1 MANMI
6 YDWRLTYG
14 GATYVVHPVYKD
26 DMTLNYELE
35 PNQRFFRQSLSGNI
49 VFVGAEAR
57 KIIAA
62 AFDTEFVVEVYCS
75 TDNGHTWALL
85 HRGKF
90 FMTDCKIDDDN
101 DMVTVKSSVKDAYDI
116 ILDGLEKEFN
126 LIDLLP
132 VTEKIR
138 MKRRALL
145 QIYDAGDNKVT
156 NIFGGFSWETD
167 FDIGTHDIAN
177 DLHFNENFGFYSI
190 GIMKDFATA
199 EEKEGLKKA
208 FFCQPDENGEF
219 DVTNGCGYY
228 KLKRVRVGDSW
239 DLRVI
244 RLSDDV
250 IESFFQNDNIRIP
263 VGGFEFQY
271 YPNPSFFPWGHGA
284 FYYKS
289 LYVRWLCD
297 VPSFSIGSTQYTTY
311 KLASYDPNYGGN
323 LNYCIGWNVTLVSSE
338 EVSEEPTEWGKMDDT
353 YYYQQPQ
360 QSGYYIPVGRS
371 YWDVSSIWY
380 KQTPDEYVYAEPAMQ
395 KEYYLRDSYP
405 LWSVLQVLLTAVGSD
420 VTFGNTSEYSE
431 FFYSQYNPIT
441 GMSSKPY
448 ITPKSNILVGEYT
461 QPAMKAPITLQ
472 DVFQMLAKAYKCYWF
487 IDNEN
492 RLRVEHITW
501 FKNGGTYSGVH
512 QVGMDITALMNVRN
526 RKMWS
531 FDTSSWQ
538 YDKQD
543 MPARYQYKWMD
554 AGTDIFDGWAYEM
567 QSPFV
572 KTDKVE
578 EITVSNF
585 TSDVD
590 FMQIA
595 PNDCSKDGFA
605 LMMVAVDNGTNYLPI
620 VQIERGAWNRICH
633 YVVQNYYAS
642 MHALQKYILKYDL
655 PAWHYKWDGAA
666 LTAPDI
672 MRGKRQTVNIPYAMG
687 EPDVMKLVR
696 TGIGDGQVQSLQLN
710 LSSRM
715 AKATILYDTCE
726 LNNE

>member
-57 KIIAA
+57 QIIAA

-90 FMTDCKIDDDN
+90 FMTDCKIDADN
-101 DMVTVKSSVKDAYDI
+101 DMVTVKPSVKDAYDI

-145 QIYDAGDNKVT
+145 QLYDRGDNKVT
-156 NIFGGFSWETD
+156 NVFGGFSWETD
-167 FDIGTHDIAN
+167 FDIGN
-177 DLHFNENFGFYSI
+177 DDPTTYQFKENLSSCNIRFTRVFDPVG
-190 GIMKDFATA
+190 MN
-199 EEKEGLKKA
+199 GLRKTFVA
-208 FFCQPDENGEF
+208 IPDVNGEF
-219 DVTNGCGYY
+219 ETTNGEGVY
-228 KLKRVRVGDSW
+228 KLVRVKWSDSSW
-239 DLRVI
+239 DLQLRK
-244 RLSDDV
+244 LSDNTLV
-250 IESFFQNDNIRIP
+250 AHSWAPYIVLNDALN
-263 VGGFEFQY
+263 FET
-271 YPNPSFFPWGHGA
+271 PNQVA
-284 FYYKS
+284 FGSALCEYIG
-289 LYVRWLCD
+289 VFARWLCD
-297 VPSFSIGSTQYTTY
+297 VQNFTIGSTTYTAT
-311 KLASYDPNYGGN
+311 KLSSNDPNYGGN
-323 LNYCIGWNVTLVSSE
+323 LHYAIGWDVTLVVSQ
-338 EVSEEPTEWGKMDDT
+338 EVSTTPTEWGKMDDT
-353 YYYQQPQ
+353 NYYQQPS
-360 QSGYYIPVGRS
+360 QSGYFIPAGRS
-371 YWDVSSIWY
+371 FWGVTSVWY
-380 KQTPDEYVYAEPAMQ
+380 QQTPNEYVYAEPAMQ
-395 KEYYLRDSYP
+395 KAFYLRDSYP

-420 VTFGNTSEYSE
+420 VTFDKTSAYSE

-487 IDNEN
+487 IDSEN

-554 AGTDIFDGWAYEM
+554 AGTDIFDGFPYEIL
-567 QSPFV
+567 SPFV

-642 MHALQKYILKYDL
+642 MHSLQKYILKYDL

-672 MRGKRQTVNIPYAMG
+672 MRGKRQTVNIPYGIG

>member
-35 PNQRFFRQSLSGNI
+35 PNQRFFRQSLSSNI

-57 KIIAA
+57 QIIAA

-90 FMTDCKIDDDN
+90 FMTDCKIDADN
-101 DMVTVKSSVKDAYDI
+101 DMVTVKPNVKDAYDI

-145 QIYDAGDNKVT
+145 QLYDRGDNKVT
-156 NIFGGFSWETD
+156 NVFGGFSWETD
-167 FDIGTHDIAN
+167 FDIGSDDPTTYQ
-177 DLHFNENFGFYSI
+177 FKENLSSCNIRFTRVFDPVG
-190 GIMKDFATA
+190 MN
-199 EEKEGLKKA
+199 GLRKTFVA
-208 FFCQPDENGEF
+208 IPDVNGEF
-219 DVTNGCGYY
+219 ETTNGEGVY
-228 KLKRVRVGDSW
+228 KLVRVKWSDSSW
-239 DLRVI
+239 DLQLRT
-244 RLSDDV
+244 LSDNTLV
-250 IESFFQNDNIRIP
+250 AHSWAPYIVLNDALN
-263 VGGFEFQY
+263 FET
-271 YPNPSFFPWGHGA
+271 PNQVA
-284 FYYKS
+284 FGSALCEYIG
-289 LYVRWLCD
+289 VFARWLCD
-297 VPSFSIGSTQYTTY
+297 VQNFTIGSTTYTAT
-311 KLASYDPNYGGN
+311 KLSSNDPNYGGN
-323 LNYCIGWNVTLVSSE
+323 LHYAIGWDVTLVVSQ
-338 EVSEEPTEWGKMDDT
+338 EVSTTPTEWGKMDDT
-353 YYYQQPQ
+353 NYYQQPS
-360 QSGYYIPVGRS
+360 QSGYFIPAGRS
-371 YWDVSSIWY
+371 FWGVASVWY
-380 KQTPDEYVYAEPAMQ
+380 QQTPNEYVYAEPAMQ
-395 KEYYLRDSYP
+395 RAFYLRDSYP

-420 VTFGNTSEYSE
+420 VTFGNTSAYSE
-431 FFYSQYNPIT
+431 FFYSQSNPIT
-441 GMSSKPY
+441 SSFQGTPY

-472 DVFQMLAKAYKCYWF
+472 DVFQMLAKVFKCYWF
-487 IDNEN
+487 IDSQN
-492 RLRVEHITW
+492 RLRIEHITW
-501 FKNGGTYSGVH
+501 FKNGGTYNGVH
-512 QVGMDITALMNVRN
+512 QVGMDLTTLMNMRN

-554 AGTDIFDGWAYEM
+554 AGTDIFDGWAYEI

-605 LMMVAVDNGTNYLPI
+605 LMMVKVDGGTNYLPLVYI
-620 VQIERGAWNRICH
+620 DRGAWNRVCT
-633 YVVQNYYAS
+633 YYSQNYYAS
-642 MHALQKYILKYDL
+642 MHALQKYILKYNL

-672 MRGKRQTVNIPYAMG
+672 MRGKRQTVNIPYGMG